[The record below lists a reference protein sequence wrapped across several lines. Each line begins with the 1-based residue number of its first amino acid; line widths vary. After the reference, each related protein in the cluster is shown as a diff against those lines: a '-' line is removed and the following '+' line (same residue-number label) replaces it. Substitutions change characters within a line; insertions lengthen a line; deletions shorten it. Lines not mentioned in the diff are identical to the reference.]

1 MLGLRIR
8 RAFVLV
14 LVEPGPRGTKR
25 VGGWQAQL
33 TSISLPR
40 SDYEHA
46 LAVVSALNTTRGPRN
61 ADFDA

>member
-1 MLGLRIR
+1 MGTRGR
-8 RAFVLV
+8 RGPGGAWNLAGRGIAAF
-14 LVEPGPRGTKR
+14 
-25 VGGWQAQL
+25 QL